1 MAQEVKDMVT
11 MINDPNV
18 DLIDKAKVYAAYVPS
33 RAEIMTKM
41 RPWMGEFCPDVASFG
56 LPTSPSHLWQ
66 RLSQNLISFHM
77 NYAVLASIVL
87 AYSLIASQPFVVVCI
102 GVILACSYIAFQY
115 AEARLRGY
123 LSYTSV
129 KWTVVGVLLL
139 TTIYI
144 LYTLAT
150 FLTFFVVAII
160 FGHAALRDEKLV
172 NKDGVN
178 VENNTA
184 TDKIEL
190 LDGDNVQRRPGTQ
203 V

>member
-1 MAQEVKDMVT
+1 
-11 MINDPNV
+11 
-18 DLIDKAKVYAAYVPS
+18 
-33 RAEIMTKM
+33 
-41 RPWMGEFCPDVASFG
+41 
-56 LPTSPSHLWQ
+56 
-66 RLSQNLISFHM
+66 M
-77 NYAVLASIVL
+77 NYAILATTVI